1 MLLTKIRVLKLQ
13 LESNLFVKQKTIE
26 EALFFLNRYLL
37 KLSNTSKQKKNVG
50 ANYCISGN

>member
-26 EALFFLNRYLL
+26 EALFYWYKYLEL
-37 KLSNTSKQKKNVG
+37 VLGTVE
-50 ANYCISGN
+50 